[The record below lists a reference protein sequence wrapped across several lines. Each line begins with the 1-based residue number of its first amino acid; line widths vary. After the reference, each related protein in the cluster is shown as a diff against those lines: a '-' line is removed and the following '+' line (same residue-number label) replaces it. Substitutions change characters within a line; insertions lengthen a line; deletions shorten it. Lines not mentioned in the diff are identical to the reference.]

1 MKTYEE
7 IDENGDDI
15 HYNSDGTR
23 LVLNAAQEKYVTD
36 WHNHHDA
43 HPGPLWLSDEEIDA
57 VGKEAMRRKR
67 KRKMM
72 LWLPL
77 IGCSAFC
84 FIVIMLTL

>member
-36 WHNHHDA
+36 WHNNHDA
-43 HPGPLWLSDEEIDA
+43 HPGPLWLSDA
-57 VGKEAMRRKR
+57 SGVSLTAS
-67 KRKMM
+67 
-72 LWLPL
+72 LVLL
-77 IGCSAFC
+77 AFTAFGFVC
-84 FIVIMLTL
+84 LFYK